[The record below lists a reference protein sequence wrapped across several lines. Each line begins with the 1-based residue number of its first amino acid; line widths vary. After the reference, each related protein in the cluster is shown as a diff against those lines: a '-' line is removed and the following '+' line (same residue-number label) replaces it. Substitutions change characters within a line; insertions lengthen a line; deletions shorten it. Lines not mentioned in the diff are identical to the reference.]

1 MPPAARVNREM
12 ILNAVL
18 DITRKDGFEAVNARS
33 IAVRLNSSTRP
44 IFTCYKNMDELK
56 EDFLAF
62 AYEYYEKYVAEYENS
77 AHTSPPFVLPLSYV
91 RFAREGTCLFR
102 LLFVRDMQMNMT
114 EIKNFYEEPDN
125 EKRARLFAENTG
137 LEVDRARVV
146 FLDLFLYTHG
156 IAVLTAAGKISL
168 DEKAVE
174 QMISNVLSAFL
185 QQEKAGRNAGV
196 QVQKEGTA

>member
-1 MPPAARVNREM
+1 
-12 ILNAVL
+12 
-18 DITRKDGFEAVNARS
+18 
-33 IAVRLNSSTRP
+33 
-44 IFTCYKNMDELK
+44 
-56 EDFLAF
+56 
-62 AYEYYEKYVAEYENS
+62 
-77 AHTSPPFVLPLSYV
+77 
-91 RFAREGTCLFR
+91 
-102 LLFVRDMQMNMT
+102 MNMT
-114 EIKNFYEEPDN
+114 EIKKFYEEPDN

-137 LEVDRARVV
+137 LEADRARVV